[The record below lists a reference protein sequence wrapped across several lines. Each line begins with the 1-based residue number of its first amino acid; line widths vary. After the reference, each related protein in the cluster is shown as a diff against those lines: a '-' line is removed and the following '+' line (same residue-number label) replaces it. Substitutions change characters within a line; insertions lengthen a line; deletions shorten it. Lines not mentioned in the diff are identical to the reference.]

1 MKITNLL
8 SQCLMALGLQ
18 TVLAETSVA
27 KWGDGGGTVGPGGVN
42 FIEFGRLLD
51 EQPNAT
57 GIYPLSGPDLTG
69 AVGSQE
75 IADGWPPELID
86 GWSWQIHV
94 KADIPVNNSEP
105 WHRGE
110 EAQGKYFT
118 STQVALHTPPFKKN
132 VTDGWEVCVMTWET
146 NRDYSDALRED
157 DGTCSS
163 VLSEDCRKAITDS
176 VSEGWKKSSSWYN
189 RCTCPS
195 LDELDGCGDPRRN
208 SRRAAPPAVSN
219 RAPVPVPATGQQ
231 QQRSNERT
239 IVYNATRINE
249 GARLA
254 AEVADNNPRHQFVDG
269 RAIMTNLGGLPS
281 AERGNLTAY
290 NQTGSLAWPA
300 VVVWG
305 RNTTSDPIVSPL
317 TCIRASNATTG
328 SQVPGPVEESRA
340 AWSGPLDS
348 PLLAPLALL
357 AGVGV
362 ALL

>member
-8 SQCLMALGLQ
+8 FKCLVALGLQ
-18 TVLAETSVA
+18 TVLADTSAA

-42 FIEFGRLLD
+42 FTEFGRLLD

-57 GIYPLSGPDLTG
+57 GIYALSGPDLTG
-69 AVGSQE
+69 AVGS
-75 IADGWPPELID
+75 PELVD

-105 WHRGE
+105 SHRGE

-118 STQVALHTPPFKKN
+118 GTQVALHAPPFQEN

-163 VLSEDCRKAITDS
+163 VLNEDCRKAITDS
-176 VSEGWKKSSSWYN
+176 VSEGWKRSSRWYN

-195 LDELDGCGDPRRN
+195 LDGLDGCGDPRRH

-231 QQRSNERT
+231 RQQQQRRSDERT

-254 AEVADNNPRHQFVDG
+254 AEAADNNPRHQFVDG

-290 NQTGSLAWPA
+290 NETGSLAWPA

-317 TCIRASNATTG
+317 TCMRASNATTG

-340 AWSGPLDS
+340 VWCGPLDS

-357 AGVGV
+357 VGVGV
-362 ALL
+362 AFL

>member
-8 SQCLMALGLQ
+8 FQWLMALGMQ
-18 TVLAETSVA
+18 TVLADTSA
-27 KWGDGGGTVGPGGVN
+27 ATWGDGGGAVGPGGVN
-42 FIEFGRLLD
+42 FTEFGRLLD

-75 IADGWPPELID
+75 IADGWSPELVD

-94 KADIPVNNSEP
+94 KADIPVNNSEA
-105 WHRGE
+105 

-118 STQVALHTPPFKKN
+118 GTQVALHTPPFKEN

-146 NRDYSDALRED
+146 NRDYSDGLRED

-176 VSEGWKKSSSWYN
+176 VSEAWKNSSRWYK

-195 LDELDGCGDPRRN
+195 LDELDGCGDPRRH
-208 SRRAAPPAVSN
+208 SRRAAQPTV
-219 RAPVPVPATGQQ
+219 
-231 QQRSNERT
+231 
-239 IVYNATRINE
+239 IYNATRINE

-254 AEVADNNPRHQFVDG
+254 AEVADHNPRHQFVDG

-290 NQTGSLAWPA
+290 NETGSLAWPA

-328 SQVPGPVEESRA
+328 SQVPGPVKESRA
-340 AWSGPLDS
+340 AWRGPLDS
-348 PLLAPLALL
+348 PLLAPLVLL

-362 ALL
+362 TLL